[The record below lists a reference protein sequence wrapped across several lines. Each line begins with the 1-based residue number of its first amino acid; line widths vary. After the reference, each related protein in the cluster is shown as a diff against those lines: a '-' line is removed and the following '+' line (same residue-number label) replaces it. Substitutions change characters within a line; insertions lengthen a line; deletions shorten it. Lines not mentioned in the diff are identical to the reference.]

1 MRAPISS
8 AAYSRVRLIAICT
21 SMAASGARII
31 IAIEPMMPG
40 PLLSRLPPKNMPNWA
55 IIEIAPAMVAVIVM
69 ISVSWFLMCAS
80 SCAITPASSSRLR
93 WFIRPVVTATAA
105 FCGLRPVANA
115 FG

>member
-40 PLLSRLPPKNMPNWA
+40 PLLLA
-55 IIEIAPAMVAVIVM
+55 VAAEEHAELGDHRDRTGEW
-69 ISVSWFLMCAS
+69 S
-80 SCAITPASSSRLR
+80 P
-93 WFIRPVVTATAA
+93 
-105 FCGLRPVANA
+105 
-115 FG
+115 